1 MERKRK
7 QFAGVINILK
17 FNKHFYIAAVLSV
30 FFLLSLS
37 TFVSNNYS
45 VYLYATAVFIAL
57 LAINS
62 LLASYYVYD
71 VSDLYEYN
79 WIKTLNPN
87 DKIINIVAGY
97 DESTAILQSKF
108 TECAIETLDFY
119 ESLPQKEKSLKEARL
134 YTQVS
139 SPSKSISYRNI
150 NVKSAMA
157 DKVFVIFS
165 AHEIRDN
172 QEKVKFLIEVSRI
185 LKPEGEVYVVE
196 HLRDLANFCAYS
208 IGFFHFFSKKTWLG
222 VFRESGLEIREH
234 FKVTPFVSVFIL
246 KNNGNTY

>member
-17 FNKHFYIAAVLSV
+17 FNKHFYITAVLGVS
-30 FFLLSLS
+30 FLLLLS
-37 TFVSNNYS
+37 TFVSNSYS
-45 VYLYATAVFIAL
+45 VYFYVAAMFIAF

-79 WIKTLNPN
+79 WIKKLNPN

-97 DESTAILQSKF
+97 DESTLILQSKF
-108 TECAIETLDFY
+108 PECTFETLDFY
-119 ESLPQKEKSLKEARL
+119 ESLSRKEKSLKEARL

-139 SPSKSISYRNI
+139 SPSKSIRYSNI

-165 AHEIRDN
+165 AHEIRN
-172 QEKVKFLIEVSRI
+172 NHEKVKFLNEISRI

-222 VFRESGLEIREH
+222 VFRRAGLEIQQH

-246 KNNGNTY
+246 KKNGNTY